1 MAARRDLS
9 ESGMDYSDL
18 MTANAQRQ
26 AAFLQ
31 QVEDV
36 TAPDDGLATL
46 LSSVT
51 DQTTAL
57 AGIARGLQ
65 TAAAAPAN
73 AKSAAARSA
82 AGSGHASGS
91 ARSNQPKP
99 QPKH

>member
-1 MAARRDLS
+1 
-9 ESGMDYSDL
+9 

-65 TAAAAPAN
+65 TAASAPAN